1 MMDLSRNEREE
12 ISREIFATK
21 LVLGKTRVHCNTKI
35 RGFSRQAL
43 RSRIGINVL
52 DTVIV
57 RLKNPL
63 DSRLAFYRTTPAN
76 AVEISVVPLKSIMK
90 ESCLVFRC
98 MQVRVRIRERTIERE
113 RERERERE
121 KERGKRKEED
131 ITPLTRA

>member
-1 MMDLSRNEREE
+1 
-12 ISREIFATK
+12 
-21 LVLGKTRVHCNTKI
+21 
-35 RGFSRQAL
+35 L

-63 DSRLAFYRTTPAN
+63 DSRLAFDRTTPAN

-90 ESCLVFRC
+90 ESCLRVLRC
-98 MQVRVRIRERTIERE
+98 MQARVRIRERTIVIERE

-121 KERGKRKEED
+121 KREEKN
-131 ITPLTRA
+131 ITPLTRTWELFD